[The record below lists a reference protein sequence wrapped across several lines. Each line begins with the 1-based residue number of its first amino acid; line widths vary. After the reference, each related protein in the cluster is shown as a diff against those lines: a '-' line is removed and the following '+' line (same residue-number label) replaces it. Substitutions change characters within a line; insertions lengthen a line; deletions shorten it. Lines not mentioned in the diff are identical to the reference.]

1 MVFEEVEIVD
11 KTPIIERIAERL
23 IVEQEKVREKK
34 EDNSAQ
40 LSFTEFEQIITQIRI
55 HKNDAKKIIE
65 ILEKLGIAKRD
76 GQNLIIL

>member
-1 MVFEEVEIVD
+1 MVFGEVEIVD

-34 EDNSAQ
+34 EDRSAQ

-55 HKNDAKKIIE
+55 HKDDAKKIIE